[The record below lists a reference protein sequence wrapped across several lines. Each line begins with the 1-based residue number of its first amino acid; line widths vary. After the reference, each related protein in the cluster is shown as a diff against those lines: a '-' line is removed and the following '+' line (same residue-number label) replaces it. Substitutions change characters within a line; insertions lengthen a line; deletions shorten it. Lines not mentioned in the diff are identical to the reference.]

1 MAVLGLIHNIFHL
14 YSSLLSLA
22 HAAFSWFYPKVFLL
36 SIHPTSM
43 CITQRGLG
51 GNKDAHRYSRPLHL
65 ALGMYDW
72 GNAEEIHELAGRIH
86 AVRAHKPSTPT
97 PDQPGRAGS
106 PAQGTIQPWHR
117 RVRFTCLVASRLQ
130 CFSMESGARPLAAQ
144 EKRRQ
149 C

>member
-65 ALGMYDW
+65 ALGMDVQH
-72 GNAEEIHELAGRIH
+72 GAGRIH

-130 CFSMESGARPLAAQ
+130 CLSVESGARPLAAQ